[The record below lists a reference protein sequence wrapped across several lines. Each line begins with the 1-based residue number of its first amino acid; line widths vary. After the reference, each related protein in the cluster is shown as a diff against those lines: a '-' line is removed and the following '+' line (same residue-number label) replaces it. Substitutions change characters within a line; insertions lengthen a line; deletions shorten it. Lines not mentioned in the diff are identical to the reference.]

1 MLTHCK
7 ALGTASGACPR
18 LVAVPFASQHS
29 APPASGVSCW
39 PQPCPEA
46 PGHSWY
52 RSPRGSTAEPQEQVP
67 EETQQPRG
75 WPRAGVGGRAHPV
88 PGEHRD
94 RRGAVTAL
102 GLTLPNLT
110 SHGLCAEA
118 APVRPGVTTHFC
130 HACKMLLPQ
139 IAKTNL
145 ILI

>member
-1 MLTHCK
+1 MP
-7 ALGTASGACPR
+7 LGLLAGLAAGLC
-18 LVAVPFASQHS
+18 
-29 APPASGVSCW
+29 
-39 PQPCPEA
+39 PQPKGS
-46 PGHSWY
+46 GHSWH
-52 RSPRGSTAEPQEQVP
+52 RSPHGSTAEPQEQVP
-67 EETQQPRG
+67 EEAQQQQEVAKG
-75 WPRAGVGGRAHPV
+75 WCGWQGSHPV
-88 PGEHRD
+88 PWELRD

-110 SHGLCAEA
+110 SHALCAEA